1 MRVRVT
7 DRPWLTANQRLHYM
21 AKARITKKLRTIG
34 EQQGRLFV
42 FEHGKQSH
50 VHVWMEWVVT
60 DARRRDSDNTVPTLK
75 ALCDGLVDAGVV
87 PDDTPAY
94 MTKHMPSILIDKT
107 RPGVWL
113 IVEPAGDAEVGS

>member
-1 MRVRVT
+1 MRVLVA
-7 DRPWLTANQRLHYM
+7 DKPWLTANQRLHFM
-21 AKARITKKLRTIG
+21 AKARITKKLRRIG

-60 DARRRDSDNTVPTLK
+60 DARRRDEDNIVPTYK

-87 PDDTPAY
+87 PDDTPKF
-94 MTKHMPSILIDKT
+94 MTKHMPSIPIDKT

-113 IVEPAGDAEVGS
+113 IVESFPDGAVS